1 MKDSDPPAGF
11 GPFEA
16 FEVTE
21 FEDTRAGNIIACEPS
36 LRRSIGTSF
45 FLSCFSFSRRALL
58 SSSGLT
64 NKSPDSSSSCLSSV
78 LTGCLRSE
86 SAVVYFLIRGGA
98 IVYSTGGSWMT
109 RPEDGSFSLTPIS
122 ALYSL
127 SDSRAFSKFYTS
139 LVWLYAWSI
148 SFLMNWITESRIDNF
163 MPLAASSLAVS
174 YLERVWTRPR
184 LMACCSTPP
193 LCFLSWIFLIRKSIF
208 F

>member
-1 MKDSDPPAGF
+1 MKLRDPPVWL

-21 FEDTRAGNIIACEPS
+21 FEDTRAGSIIACEPS

-98 IVYSTGGSWMT
+98 IAYSTGGSWMT
-109 RPEDGSFSLTPIS
+109 RPEDGSFSLTAMS
-122 ALYSL
+122 ALCSL
-127 SDSRAFSKFYTS
+127 SDSRAFSKFCTS
-139 LVWLYAWSI
+139 FVSLCALSI
-148 SFLMNWITESRIDNF
+148 SFLMNSITESLIDNF

-184 LMACCSTPP
+184 LIACCSTP
-193 LCFLSWIFLIRKSIF
+193 LYFLS
-208 F
+208 